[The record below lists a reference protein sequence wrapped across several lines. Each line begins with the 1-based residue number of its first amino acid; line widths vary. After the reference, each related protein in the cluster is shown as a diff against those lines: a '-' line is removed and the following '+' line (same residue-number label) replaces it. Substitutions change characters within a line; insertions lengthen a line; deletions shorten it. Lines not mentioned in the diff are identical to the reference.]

1 MTDTEATYCD
11 GIYREGDVR
20 IMDRSGDRRLPIG
33 DDGFERLAPR
43 SVFVDKSMLVADLLN
58 SDYAV
63 TLFCRPRRFGKTLAM
78 TMLKSFF
85 ELPPDGVSRAPLFEG
100 LAVWDAKGGRYRA
113 EQGVRPVIYLSLND
127 VKKGGWEECYQT
139 LEGKMAAEYQRH
151 AYLADSAALSEDERL
166 QFGRVSGKEG
176 EYDDVASSLRQLA
189 LYLFKDAHGRRAVI
203 LIDEYDAPIMA
214 ALQPRVLPPG
224 GVCSTIFQ
232 SVVGPGSTGPT
243 RPATPWWE
251 TPFARPTARACA
263 TSTSCYSR
271 AVWYGG
277 PST

>member
-1 MTDTEATYCD
+1 MTDIEVTYCD

-100 LAVWDAKGGRYRA
+100 LRIWGAKGGRYRA

-127 VKKGGWEECYQT
+127 VKKGSWEECYQST
-139 LEGKMAAEYQRH
+139 TATV
-151 AYLADSAALSEDERL
+151 SAT
-166 QFGRVSGKEG
+166 
-176 EYDDVASSLRQLA
+176 
-189 LYLFKDAHGRRAVI
+189 
-203 LIDEYDAPIMA
+203 PISTT
-214 ALQPRVLPPG
+214 P